1 MSTDN
6 DDNDK
11 DGLLGWCA
19 LRPIVL
25 PASDYFLQM
34 LIENGNARVVT
45 NDHHVQGP
53 EALVVQPRYEY
64 INDPWPLAK
73 IEVKGLAEHIA
84 AVEAK
89 NATKH

>member
-1 MSTDN
+1 MSKD

-11 DGLLGWCA
+11 DGLLGWAA

-25 PASDYFLQM
+25 PASDSVFQT
-34 LIENGNARVVT
+34 LIDTGRARVVISKPREI
-45 NDHHVQGP
+45 DPKQL
-53 EALVVQPRYEY
+53 AVQPRYEY
-64 INDPWPLAK
+64 VFFDAPLAK